1 MDRNETCTIVLPL
14 PGRILSPN
22 CPPGSA
28 GGRIAKAMATK
39 RYRRLAREATQ
50 EECIESGTWE
60 RVEMQATFFHKNK
73 RRRDGVN
80 FNASLKPAQD
90 GIVDAGLVI
99 DDDAESWTTLPPI
112 FKLDENWPRVEIVVE
127 RKQP

>member
-22 CPPGSA
+22 YPAGSA
-28 GGRIAKAMATK
+28 GSRIAKAMATK
-39 RYRRLAREATQ
+39 KYRRLAREAIQ
-50 EECIESGTWE
+50 AEGIESETWE
-60 RVEMQATFFHKNK
+60 HVEMQATFFHKAK

-99 DDDAESWTTLPPI
+99 DDDANSWKTLPPV
-112 FKLDENWPRVEIVVE
+112 FKLDKDWPRVEIVIE
-127 RKQP
+127 RMR